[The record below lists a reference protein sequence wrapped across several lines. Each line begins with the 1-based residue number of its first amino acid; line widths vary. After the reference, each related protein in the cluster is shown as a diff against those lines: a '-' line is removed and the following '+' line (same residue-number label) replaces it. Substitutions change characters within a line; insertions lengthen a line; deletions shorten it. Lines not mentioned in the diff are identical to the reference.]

1 MANILERVKNALN
14 VFVRDEN
21 RQRTEGFGDS
31 GRSYGSRP
39 DRRRIFSV
47 NERTFIAAVYVRLAV
62 DVSTAKIRHVRLD
75 DEDRFQEVIRSGL
88 HRCLNV
94 EANVDQAASHFRRDI
109 AMSLFENGVIAIVPT
124 NYRLNN
130 GGLDIVTLRVG
141 RVVQWFPDKVMVDL
155 YDDRDGLHKQILI
168 DKTQAAIIENPLFSV
183 MNDPNST
190 LQRLAR
196 KLAYL
201 DEMDAKVAAGKI
213 DLIMQLPYSLKGETR
228 KQQAQQR
235 QQELEAQLENS
246 THGVGYID
254 STEKITQLNRP
265 AENNLLRQ
273 IEYLEAKAYTELG
286 VTPEVMNGTA
296 DEATM
301 LNYNNRTIEPI
312 LISIVEGLT
321 RVFLTQTAQTQG
333 QTFEYFIDPFKLLP
347 LSQIAD
353 IGDKLTRNEIVTGN
367 EMRGFIGLPP
377 IKDPEADKLRN
388 KNIPVEQQPGGQDPQ
403 KAVENPKAE
412 EPEDVGELK
421 QIK

>member
-1 MANILERVKNALN
+1 MANIWERAKNALN

-21 RQRTEGFGDS
+21 RRNSEGYGDS
-31 GRSYGSRP
+31 GRSYGARP
-39 DRRRIFSV
+39 DRRRTFSST
-47 NERTFIAAVYVRLAV
+47 ERTFIAAVYVRLAV
-62 DVSTAKIRHVRLD
+62 DTSTAKIRHVRLD

-94 EANVDQAASHFRRDI
+94 EANIDQAATHFRRDV
-109 AMSLFENGVIAIVPT
+109 AMSMFENGVIAIVPT
-124 NYRLNN
+124 NYRLSN
-130 GGLDIVTLRVG
+130 GGLEIVTLRVG
-141 RVVQWFPDKVMVDL
+141 RVVQWFPEHVMVDL
-155 YDDRDGLHKQILI
+155 YDDRDGLHKQIKI
-168 DKTQAAIIENPLFSV
+168 EKTQAAIIENPLYSV
-183 MNDPNST
+183 MNEPNST

-235 QQELEAQLENS
+235 QQELEAQLEGS

-254 STEKITQLNRP
+254 ATEKITQLNRP

-273 IEYLEAKAYTELG
+273 IEYLEAKAYAELG

-301 LNYNNRTIEPI
+301 LNYNNRTVEPI
-312 LISIVEGLT
+312 LVAITEALA

-333 QTFEYFIDPFKLLP
+333 QTFEYFVDPFKLIP
-347 LSQIAD
+347 LSQIAE
-353 IGDKLTRNEIVTGN
+353 IGDKLTRNAIVSSN

-377 IKDPEADKLRN
+377 VKDPEADKLSN
-388 KNIPVEQQPGGQDPQ
+388 KNLPEQDKPGNEQ
-403 KAVENPKAE
+403 KAVEPPKAE
-412 EPEDVGELK
+412 QPEDIGELTPVK
-421 QIK
+421 K